1 MGPTLLHPVPGSCF
15 PVSVFWGPWNCMTL
29 CRKLPRKII
38 YKKKTTKTDV
48 DSISYQ
54 LSDLL
59 RKLRTRSSQGAGSQ
73 AEVQMESAGIQA
85 KLFLPDSSLV
95 SAGKL
100 PASGSGDGGLWGRV
114 TRPGVRPAPE
124 MGASLPDWQ
133 CSPAARAQSLPFSS
147 QPRRRGRD
155 AARCHHILF
164 LVK

>member
-1 MGPTLLHPVPGSCF
+1 
-15 PVSVFWGPWNCMTL
+15 MTL

-114 TRPGVRPAPE
+114 TRPGV
-124 MGASLPDWQ
+124 LPDWQ

-147 QPRRRGRD
+147 QPHRRGRD
-155 AARCHHILF
+155 AARFALLRLPEGPGFRIP
-164 LVK
+164 